1 MSPRGM
7 DKLSLLRL
15 AEMKRSGEKIVMVTA
30 YDAPSA
36 RLADEVGVDLIL
48 VGDSA
53 AMVVL
58 GHDSTLP
65 ITLEEMLLLTAAVA
79 RKTRRALVVGD
90 LPFGSYQESDEKAV
104 ASAVRLVK
112 EGGADI
118 VKLEGADRRLSR
130 VRAIV
135 DAGIPVMGHIG
146 LTPQSATMLGGY
158 KPQGKT
164 AVKAR
169 HLHDVAKALEA
180 ANCCAL
186 VVEAVPPP
194 VATRIAAT
202 IAIPVIGIGA
212 GAGCDG
218 QVLVWH
224 DLLGISE
231 APVPRFVKRYADLS
245 TAIRRAIGAYVDDV
259 RSGAYPEDKHTYAMS
274 DDERERFEQLV
285 DSGKSRPS

>member
-1 MSPRGM
+1 M

-15 AEMKRSGEKIVMVTA
+15 AEMKRKGDKIAMVTA

-36 RLADEVGVDLIL
+36 RLADEAGVDLIL

-65 ITLEEMLLLTAAVA
+65 ISLDEMLLLTTAVA
-79 RKTRRALVVGD
+79 RSTRRALIVGD

-104 ASAVRLVK
+104 ASAVRMVK

-118 VKLEGADRRLSR
+118 VKLEGSDRRLSR

-158 KPQGKT
+158 KPQGRT
-164 AVKAR
+164 AIKAQ
-169 HLHDVAKALEA
+169 HLLEAAKALEA
-180 ANCCAL
+180 AGCSAL

-194 VATRIAAT
+194 VASRIAAA
-202 IAIPVIGIGA
+202 ISIPVIGIGA
-212 GAGCDG
+212 GPGCDG

-224 DLLGISE
+224 DLLGISDD
-231 APVPRFVKRYADLS
+231 PVPRFVKRYADLS
-245 TAIRRAIGAYVDDV
+245 TEIRRAITAYVDDV
-259 RSGAYPEDKHTYAMS
+259 RSGAYPEEKHTYGMS
-274 DDERERFEQLV
+274 DDERERFEEIV
-285 DSGKSRPS
+285 DGK

>member
-1 MSPRGM
+1 MSPGGM

-15 AEMKRSGEKIVMVTA
+15 AEMKRKGEKIAMVTA

-36 RLADEVGVDLIL
+36 RLAEEAGVDLIL

-65 ITLEEMLLLTAAVA
+65 ISLDEMLLLTAAVA
-79 RKTRRALVVGD
+79 RSTHRALVVGD

-104 ASAVRLVK
+104 ASAVRMVK

-118 VKLEGADRRLSR
+118 VKLEGSDRRLSR

-164 AVKAR
+164 AIKAR
-169 HLHDVAKALEA
+169 HLVDAAKALEA
-180 ANCCAL
+180 ASCCSL

-194 VATRIAAT
+194 VAARIAAT
-202 IAIPVIGIGA
+202 VGIPVIGIGA

-224 DLLGISE
+224 DLLGISDD
-231 APVPRFVKRYADLS
+231 PVPRFVKRYADL
-245 TAIRRAIGAYVDDV
+245 AAEIRRAITAYVDDV
-259 RSGAYPEDKHTYAMS
+259 RSGAYPEEKHTYGMS
-274 DDERERFEQLV
+274 EDERERFEEMV
-285 DSGKSRPS
+285 GGK

>member
-1 MSPRGM
+1 MSPAGM

-15 AEMKRSGEKIVMVTA
+15 AEMKRSGEKIAMVTA

-36 RLADEVGVDLIL
+36 RLADEAGVDLIL

-53 AMVVL
+53 AMVVM

-65 ITLEEMLLLTAAVA
+65 VTLDEMLLLTAAVA
-79 RKTRRALVVGD
+79 RSTRRALVVGD

-104 ASAVRLVK
+104 ASAVRMVK

-146 LTPQSATMLGGY
+146 LTPQSATLLGGY
-158 KPQGKT
+158 KPQGRT

-169 HLHDVAKALEA
+169 HLLDAAKALEA

-194 VATRIAAT
+194 VATRIAAA
-202 IAIPVIGIGA
+202 ILIPVIGIGA

-224 DLLGISE
+224 DLLGLSE
-231 APVPRFVKRYADLS
+231 DPVPRFVKRYADLS
-245 TAIRRAIGAYVDDV
+245 TEIRRAIGAYVDDV
-259 RSGAYPEDKHTYAMS
+259 RSGAYPEDKHTYGMS
-274 DDERERFEQLV
+274 DDERERFEEMV
-285 DSGKSRPS
+285 GGRTRRT

>member
-1 MSPRGM
+1 
-7 DKLSLLRL
+7 LSLLRL
-15 AEMKRSGEKIVMVTA
+15 AEMKRNGEKIAMVTA

-36 RLADEVGVDLIL
+36 RLADEAGVDLIL

-65 ITLEEMLLLTAAVA
+65 VSLDEMLMLTAAVS
-79 RKTRRALVVGD
+79 RSTRRALVVGD

-104 ASAVRLVK
+104 ASAVRMVK

-118 VKLEGADRRLSR
+118 VKLEGSDRRLSR

-135 DAGIPVMGHIG
+135 DAGIAVMGHIG

-164 AVKAR
+164 AIKAR
-169 HLHDVAKALEA
+169 HLLDAAKALEA
-180 ANCCAL
+180 AECSQL

-194 VATRIAAT
+194 VAARIAGA
-202 IAIPVIGIGA
+202 IDIPVIGIGA

-231 APVPRFVKRYADLS
+231 DPVPRFVKRYADLS
-245 TAIRRAIGAYVDDV
+245 TEIRRAIAAYVDDV
-259 RSGAYPEDKHTYAMS
+259 RSGVYPEDKHTYAMS
-274 DDERERFEQLV
+274 DDERERFEEIT
-285 DSGKSRPS
+285 RT